1 MGKMASELGT
11 RSENYVSTT
20 VAPGKSLTLMSVQS
34 DCSERRRLQMSQL
47 GLDWK
52 ETSDEIVK
60 FIGETV
66 GSAGAK
72 GSVIGLSGG
81 IDSSVVATLLVRAL
95 GKDHVLGLLMPTHFT
110 PKEDIDDAK
119 WLAKFL
125 QIRSQIVD
133 IHPVVEAFAS
143 ALGTSEKT
151 QTTRIPLANIRS
163 RTRMI
168 LLYYFANL
176 NNYLVAGTGDR
187 SEDLIGYFTKYGDG
201 GVDFLPI
208 SHLYKTEVR
217 KLGEH
222 LGLPPRMVLK
232 PSSPQLYPGHKATD
246 EIPLDYDQLDPVLKM
261 LFDDKSPSERVADK
275 TNVSIEVVQD
285 ALRRFHTSAHKRSY
299 PYMVRPW

>member
-1 MGKMASELGT
+1 MSGEA
-11 RSENYVSTT
+11 
-20 VAPGKSLTLMSVQS
+20 LTLMSAEPGYG
-34 DCSERRRLQMSQL
+34 ERQRLQVSQRD
-47 GLDWK
+47 LDWK
-52 ETSDEIVK
+52 EMSDEIVK
-60 FIGETV
+60 FIRDTV
-66 GSAGAK
+66 MSAGAK

-81 IDSSVVATLLVRAL
+81 IDSSVVASLLAKAL
-95 GKDHVLGLLMPTHFT
+95 GKDHVLGILMPTHFT
-110 PKEDIDDAK
+110 PKEDTDDAE

-133 IHPVVEAFAS
+133 IQSVVDAFTS
-143 ALGTSEKT
+143 TLGIKVET
-151 QTTRIPLANIRS
+151 QMTKIPLANIQS

-208 SHLYKTEVR
+208 SHLYKTQVR

-222 LGLPPRMVLK
+222 LGLPQRMLLK

-246 EIPLDYDQLDPVLKM
+246 EIPLDYDQLDPVLRM
-261 LFDDKSPSERVADK
+261 LFDENNPSESVAEK
-275 TNVSIEVVQD
+275 AGVPLESVEEVV
-285 ALRRFHTSAHKRSY
+285 RRFRGSVHKRLY
-299 PYMVRPW
+299 PFMVRQW